1 MVEGLQVK
9 IWVELFESGQGAS
22 LEGISQ
28 EDSESQEMEN
38 VLFMS
43 GVEMEHKLIKFSLVY
58 RLILLL
64 HLDIP
69 FCL

>member
-1 MVEGLQVK
+1 MVEGLLVN

-43 GVEMEHKLIKFSLVY
+43 
-58 RLILLL
+58 
-64 HLDIP
+64 
-69 FCL
+69 